1 MPTHRRDTPDVS
13 AFLSVEERRVL
24 DCLVQQVVRLRLEL
38 VAILFLESVR
48 PLNFVGS
55 QVLHFFAPLVQIVGR
70 FQDYEILA
78 VALENRWSIDYLL
91 EALENHETREDA
103 PPPAASCSSCSAS
116 YSAGDSVTRE
126 PGA

>member
-1 MPTHRRDTPDVS
+1 MHAHRRDTPDAS

-24 DCLVQQVVRLRLEL
+24 DRLVQQVVRLRLEL

-55 QVLHFFAPLVQIVGR
+55 QALHFFAPLVQIMGR

-78 VALENRWSIDYLL
+78 AALENRRSIDYLL
-91 EALENHETREDA
+91 EALENHEIREDA
-103 PPPAASCSSCSAS
+103 EPTDASSSSS
-116 YSAGDSVTRE
+116 RSVFSAGDSITRE